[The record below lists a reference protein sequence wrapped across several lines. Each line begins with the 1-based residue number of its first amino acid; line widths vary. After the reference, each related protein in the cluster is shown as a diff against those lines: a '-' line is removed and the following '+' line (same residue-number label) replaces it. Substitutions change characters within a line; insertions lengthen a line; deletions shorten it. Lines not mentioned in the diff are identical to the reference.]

1 MRFIIF
7 ILFGSLSCLLGCDGK
22 KDNYKNS
29 EKVLRVAISQDP
41 ESIDPRKIRTV
52 TAVGVSH
59 MLYEGLMRFDA
70 QGKVVPALA
79 EKVDISKDKKTYTF
93 TLNQSYWSNGDPITA
108 SDFVETYKST
118 LKPDF
123 PAPNAYQLYVLKGAK
138 LAKLG
143 LQSPQEIGVIAKDD
157 KTIVFE
163 LVESCPFFLSLAA
176 THFMYPVHKS
186 LRENGIMPPNP
197 ITNGPFKV
205 DNWQRSHR
213 LALKKN
219 PHFWDS
225 QSVPI
230 DKVWLQIL
238 DESTA
243 YQMFKKDEV
252 EWTGSPL
259 LAMPIDTLKPLM
271 DAKKLSMAPALG
283 SFWIRLNTKSQIF
296 ASKNMRRAFGL
307 SIDRKSL
314 VDHVVY
320 VGQPATG
327 IVPKK
332 MGLNPNPLFQD
343 HDVVQAKNCFKKA
356 LEEDCVNPKN
366 LKKITLCY
374 LQSDKN
380 HRIAQVVREDWKKNL
395 EVEVDLQAIEPKLFY
410 EKLAKGDF
418 DISLGGWVADI
429 PDPINFLEIFKFK
442 ENTTNSTGWEMKE
455 YQSLL
460 DRSNQADK
468 KERYELLSKAETL
481 LIDEMPIIPLYH
493 GVFGYLQN
501 PKLQNVGVSDLG
513 FMEIRNARLG
523 Q

>member
-7 ILFGSLSCLLGCDGK
+7 ILFGSLSCLLGCDGRK
-22 KDNYKNS
+22 ENSKNS
-29 EKVLRVAISQDP
+29 EKMLRVAISQDP

-79 EKVDISKDKKTYTF
+79 EKVEISKDKKTYTF

-108 SDFVETYKST
+108 SDFAETYKST

-143 LQSPQEIGVIAKDD
+143 LQSPQEIGVMAKDE
-157 KTIVFE
+157 KTLVFE
-163 LVESCPFFLSLAA
+163 LAESCPFFLSLAA

-186 LRENGIMPPNP
+186 LREGGSVHATP
-197 ITNGPFKV
+197 ITNGPFQV

-213 LALKKN
+213 LTLKKN
-219 PHFWDS
+219 PNFWDS
-225 QSVPI
+225 QSVPLEN
-230 DKVWLQIL
+230 VSLQIL

-243 YQMFKKDEV
+243 YQMFKKNEL

-259 LAMPIDTLKPLM
+259 LAMPIDTLKSLM
-271 DAKKLSMAPALG
+271 DSKKLSMAPALG
-283 SFWIRLNTKSQIF
+283 SFWVRLNTKSPVF
-296 ASKNMRRAFGL
+296 TSKNMRRAFGL

-314 VDHVVY
+314 VEHVVY
-320 VGQPATG
+320 VGEPATG

-343 HDVVQAKNCFKKA
+343 HDVAEAKNFYKKA
-356 LEEDCVNPKN
+356 LDEDCVSPKD

-380 HRIAQVVREDWKKNL
+380 HRIAQVLREDWKKNL
-395 EVEVDLQAIEPKLFY
+395 HLEVLLQAIEPKLFY
-410 EKLAKGDF
+410 ERLAKGDF

-442 ENTTNSTGWEMKE
+442 ENTTNSTGWEMEE

-468 KERYELLSKAETL
+468 RERYELLSKAETL

-501 PKLQNVGVSDLG
+501 PNVQNVGVSDLG
-513 FMEIRNARLG
+513 FMEIRNARVS